1 MSPNVHRRMLFYLSN
16 LTMFAIFTSLLT
28 GFNLIQFEKS
38 DQLTRIGVPRPRQ
51 TEAEWCSAV
60 LLGHADSDSSTV
72 EDLLA
77 LMPPD
82 FEQKFKNPCFYD
94 ACHQTNNGTKRK
106 LRCLPFFHVL
116 GVDKCGS
123 TDLYYR
129 IVRHPQISPNNGV
142 LHKETSWWS
151 WRRYGHKLRTDT
163 HHKESF
169 IDYLHYFDGLSEKLE
184 KDSSSYNS
192 ITVDG
197 TPMDFWDFTGWP
209 QIPQNV
215 NVGNPKILTPHLM
228 KYLNPYVKF
237 ILIFRQPSE
246 RLFSDYIF
254 LKLGEP
260 TAKAFHEKVL
270 KSIKMFN
277 NCCANNTVRA
287 CLFSRELQ
295 IKMPVRLH
303 VGVYSVFLE
312 EWRKVFD
319 MENFLFLR
327 TEDYSKN
334 IKGTL
339 KKVFTFLGVDDIT
352 ETMMEDISKGKRVYE
367 TKRKKKSGTMLSE
380 TKRILDNFYY
390 PYLRKLHALTNDDRF
405 LWQNK

>member
-1 MSPNVHRRMLFYLSN
+1 
-16 LTMFAIFTSLLT
+16 
-28 GFNLIQFEKS
+28 
-38 DQLTRIGVPRPRQ
+38 
-51 TEAEWCSAV
+51 
-60 LLGHADSDSSTV
+60 
-72 EDLLA
+72 
-77 LMPPD
+77 
-82 FEQKFKNPCFYD
+82 
-94 ACHQTNNGTKRK
+94 
-106 LRCLPFFHVL
+106 
-116 GVDKCGS
+116 
-123 TDLYYR
+123 
-129 IVRHPQISPNNGV
+129 
-142 LHKETSWWS
+142 
-151 WRRYGHKLRTDT
+151 
-163 HHKESF
+163 
-169 IDYLHYFDGLSEKLE
+169 
-184 KDSSSYNS
+184 
-192 ITVDG
+192 
-197 TPMDFWDFTGWP
+197 
-209 QIPQNV
+209 
-215 NVGNPKILTPHLM
+215 
-228 KYLNPYVKF
+228 
-237 ILIFRQPSE
+237 
-246 RLFSDYIF
+246 
-254 LKLGEP
+254 
-260 TAKAFHEKVL
+260 
-270 KSIKMFN
+270 MFN